1 MSQQSVIEFDN
12 VSVTYDH
19 QPVLD
24 GIDFSL
30 ENGQFT
36 YLVGQ
41 TGAGKSSFLRL
52 IYRDLLP
59 DYGKVHVA
67 GMEVSNLPDKE
78 VPYLRR
84 RLGIV
89 FQDFQ
94 LLPDR
99 TVYDNVA
106 FSLQVT
112 GEKKNYIKQRVLEVL
127 GMVGLSHKRKNMPE
141 DLSGGEQQRV
151 VIARAL
157 ANEPRILLAD
167 EPIANLDPG
176 NAKIIMK
183 ILKNLSQEIPVAGI
197 FHQPEIAAKYCT
209 RILAIKAGKII
220 FDGPPVLSEKL
231 LGDIYGHEY
240 LQSHETLQEVPL
252 KNKLTI

>member
-1 MSQQSVIEFDN
+1 MSQRSVIKFDN

-19 QPVLD
+19 RPVLD
-24 GIDFSL
+24 NIDFAL
-30 ENGQFT
+30 ENGEFT
-36 YLVGQ
+36 YLIGQ

-59 DYGKVHVA
+59 DTGRVKVADMDVT
-67 GMEVSNLPDKE
+67 NLSSKK

-106 FSLQVT
+106 FSMQVT
-112 GEKKNYIKQRVLEVL
+112 GEKKSYIKQRVVEVL

-157 ANEPRILLAD
+157 ANEPRIMLAD
-167 EPIANLDPG
+167 EPTGNLDPE
-176 NAKIIMK
+176 ASASIMELLKKINNRGMAVLMVTHDYDTVK
-183 ILKNLSQEIPVAGI
+183 RYPYRTLKLENGKVRPV
-197 FHQPEIAAKYCT
+197 
-209 RILAIKAGKII
+209 
-220 FDGPPVLSEKL
+220 
-231 LGDIYGHEY
+231 
-240 LQSHETLQEVPL
+240 EVSSL
-252 KNKLTI
+252 

>member
-1 MSQQSVIEFDN
+1 MSQQSVIEFSN
-12 VSVTYDH
+12 VSVSYNH

-24 GIDFSL
+24 NINFSL
-30 ENGQFT
+30 ENGEFA
-36 YLVGQ
+36 YLIGQ

-59 DYGKVHVA
+59 NNGQVRVA
-67 GMEVSNLPDKE
+67 DMDVTSLPDKK

-99 TVYDNVA
+99 TVYENVA
-106 FSLQVT
+106 FSMQVT
-112 GEKKNYIKQRVLEVL
+112 GESKSYMKQRVLEVL
-127 GMVGLSHKRKNMPE
+127 GMVGLSHKRKNMPG
-141 DLSGGEQQRV
+141 DLSGGEKQRV

-167 EPIANLDPG
+167 EPTGNLDPG
-176 NAKIIMK
+176 ASAEIMDL
-183 ILKNLSQEIPVAGI
+183 LKQINNRGMAVLMVTHDYDTVKQYPYRTLKLENGKLT
-197 FHQPEIAAKYCT
+197 EIA
-209 RILAIKAGKII
+209 
-220 FDGPPVLSEKL
+220 V
-231 LGDIYGHEY
+231 
-240 LQSHETLQEVPL
+240 
-252 KNKLTI
+252 NKL

>member
-1 MSQQSVIEFDN
+1 MSQQSVIEFSN
-12 VSVTYDH
+12 VTVSYDH

-24 GIDFSL
+24 NINFSL
-30 ENGQFT
+30 ENGEFT
-36 YLVGQ
+36 YLIGQ

-59 DYGKVHVA
+59 DSGNVRVA
-67 GMEVSNLPDKE
+67 DMDVNSLPDKK

-99 TVYDNVA
+99 SVYDNVA

-112 GEKKNYIKQRVLEVL
+112 GEKKSYIKQRVLEVL
-127 GMVGLSHKRKNMPE
+127 GMVGLSHKRKNMPN
-141 DLSGGEQQRV
+141 DLSGGEKQRV

-157 ANEPRILLAD
+157 ANEPRIMLAD
-167 EPIANLDPG
+167 EPTGNLDPE
-176 NAKIIMK
+176 ASASIIEL
-183 ILKNLSQEIPVAGI
+183 LKQINNRGMAVLMVTHDYDTVKQYPYRTLKLE
-197 FHQPEIAAKYCT
+197 K
-209 RILAIKAGKII
+209 GKITDI
-220 FDGPPVLSEKL
+220 ATKKL
-231 LGDIYGHEY
+231 
-240 LQSHETLQEVPL
+240 
-252 KNKLTI
+252 

>member
-1 MSQQSVIEFDN
+1 MSQQSVIEFSN
-12 VSVTYDH
+12 VTVSYDH

-24 GIDFSL
+24 NVNFSL
-30 ENGQFT
+30 GNGEFT
-36 YLVGQ
+36 YLIGQ

-59 DYGKVHVA
+59 DSGDVRVA
-67 GMEVSNLPDKE
+67 DLDVTSIPDKK

-99 TVYDNVA
+99 SVYDNVA

-112 GEKKNYIKQRVLEVL
+112 GENKSYIKQRVLEVL
-127 GMVGLSHKRKNMPE
+127 GMVGLSHKRKNMPN
-141 DLSGGEQQRV
+141 DLSGGEKQRV

-157 ANEPRILLAD
+157 ANEPRIMLAD
-167 EPIANLDPG
+167 EPTGNLDPG
-176 NAKIIMK
+176 ASAEIMEL
-183 ILKNLSQEIPVAGI
+183 LKQINNRGMA
-197 FHQPEIAAKYCT
+197 
-209 RILAIKAGKII
+209 
-220 FDGPPVLSEKL
+220 VLMVTHDYDTVKQYPYRTVKL
-231 LGDIYGHEY
+231 ENGYINDI
-240 LQSHETLQEVPL
+240 STD
-252 KNKLTI
+252 KL

>member
-1 MSQQSVIEFDN
+1 MSQRSVIELEN
-12 VSVTYDH
+12 VSVSYDH
-19 QPVLD
+19 RKVLD
-24 GIDFSL
+24 NISFSL
-30 ENGQFT
+30 ENGEFS
-36 YLVGQ
+36 YLIGQ

-59 DYGKVHVA
+59 DFGKVRVA
-67 GMEVSNLPDKE
+67 DMDVANLSDKE
-78 VPYLRR
+78 VPFLRR

-99 TVYDNVA
+99 TVYENVA
-106 FSLQVT
+106 FSLEVT

-157 ANEPRILLAD
+157 ANEPRIMLAD
-167 EPIANLDPG
+167 EPTGNLDPKASAEIMDLLKQINNRG
-176 NAKIIMK
+176 MAVLMVTHDYDTVKQYPYRTVKLENGSLEEVNAKQ
-183 ILKNLSQEIPVAGI
+183 L
-197 FHQPEIAAKYCT
+197 
-209 RILAIKAGKII
+209 
-220 FDGPPVLSEKL
+220 
-231 LGDIYGHEY
+231 
-240 LQSHETLQEVPL
+240 
-252 KNKLTI
+252 

>member
-1 MSQQSVIEFDN
+1 MSQRSVIKFDN

-19 QPVLD
+19 RPVLD
-24 GIDFSL
+24 NIDFSL
-30 ENGQFT
+30 ENGEFT
-36 YLVGQ
+36 YLIGQ

-59 DYGKVHVA
+59 DSGRVQVA
-67 GMEVSNLPDKE
+67 DMDVTNLSSKA

-99 TVYDNVA
+99 TVYENVA
-106 FSLQVT
+106 FSMQVT
-112 GEKKNYIKQRVLEVL
+112 GEKKSYIKQRVVEVL

-157 ANEPRILLAD
+157 ANEPRIMLAD
-167 EPIANLDPG
+167 EPTGNLDPE
-176 NAKIIMK
+176 ASASIMDLLKKINNRGMAVLMVTHDYDTVRQYPYRT
-183 ILKNLSQEIPVAGI
+183 LKLEKGQIHPVEVSNL
-197 FHQPEIAAKYCT
+197 
-209 RILAIKAGKII
+209 
-220 FDGPPVLSEKL
+220 
-231 LGDIYGHEY
+231 
-240 LQSHETLQEVPL
+240 
-252 KNKLTI
+252 